1 VPESTVSRS
10 ALVSCQ
16 SSLPYF
22 CYFRGHSALICALHC
37 PGLNRCQSCL
47 RLDYYWNRYC
57 SKLCQKKDWSLHKV
71 ECKSTKK
78 QVTLV
83 PLNTDQAAQ
92 IGVILPRGCRLS
104 RPPGLQAEQTFWVKV
119 QSFYGETVPSPSKH
133 ALRVYDKSRTCDFVT
148 NSRTPAHATVAAVM
162 ERSAVVGHLGGR
174 NMYFLAKIKTEGAL
188 DIFVNQSATT
198 MPW

>member
-1 VPESTVSRS
+1 VLARD
-10 ALVSCQ
+10 
-16 SSLPYF
+16 
-22 CYFRGHSALICALHC
+22 CALHC
-37 PGLNRCQSCL
+37 LLNRRQSCL

-57 SKLCQKKDWSLHKV
+57 NELCQKEDWSRHKV

-83 PLNTDQAAQ
+83 PLNMDQVAQ
-92 IGVILPRGCRLS
+92 FGGSPPLPGCRQ
-104 RPPGLQAEQTFWVKV
+104 PPGLQAEQTFWVKV

-133 ALRVYDKSRTCDFVT
+133 AFRVYDKSRTCDFVT
-148 NSRTPAHATVAAVM
+148 NPRTPAHATVAAVM

-174 NMYFLAKIKTEGAL
+174 KMYFLAKIKTEGAL
-188 DIFVNQSATT
+188 DIFVNQNATT